1 MFATLLEF
9 NKRPFEALSEQ
20 EMLALAISSEEDDAR
35 IYQTYAE
42 GLREDFPDSARIF
55 DDMAAEEHEH
65 RRWLIDMHRQKFGDS
80 IPLIRREHVRGFFN
94 VKPLWLVK
102 PYGIDKIRA
111 QAKEMEAQAWRFY
124 SAAAKQSSDASI
136 RQLMGDLAE
145 AEASHVTSTEEVV
158 DEHAPSDVQD
168 KERQKEHKQL
178 ILTYIQPGLAGL
190 MDGSVSTL
198 APIFAVAFA
207 TQDTWTTFL
216 VGVAASIG
224 AGISMGF
231 TEVASDDGVIS
242 GRGSPIKRGF
252 ATGIMPTLGGLGHA
266 LPYLIPSFWT
276 ATTIAIIIVFI
287 ELWVIAWIQNRFMET
302 PWGKALFQVVLGGA
316 LVFAA
321 GVLIGGG

>member
-1 MFATLLEF
+1 MFASLLEF
-9 NKRPFEALSEQ
+9 NKRPFEALTEQ

-168 KERQKEHKQL
+168 KERQ
-178 ILTYIQPGLAGL
+178 
-190 MDGSVSTL
+190 
-198 APIFAVAFA
+198 
-207 TQDTWTTFL
+207 
-216 VGVAASIG
+216 
-224 AGISMGF
+224 
-231 TEVASDDGVIS
+231 
-242 GRGSPIKRGF
+242 
-252 ATGIMPTLGGLGHA
+252 
-266 LPYLIPSFWT
+266 
-276 ATTIAIIIVFI
+276 
-287 ELWVIAWIQNRFMET
+287 
-302 PWGKALFQVVLGGA
+302 
-316 LVFAA
+316 
-321 GVLIGGG
+321 